1 MKYCLHFRAELWNY
15 QASQQAIAG
24 NPSKGGTC
32 FLSQLDDL
40 RQQIDKIDDQLLKL
54 MSRRG
59 QLAQKIGDEKSRQG
73 KENHYHVPH
82 RERAILERL
91 KDQNKGPFPDPSIEF
106 IFRELF
112 SATLALEKP
121 LKIAFLGPETTFS
134 HQAAVRHFGH
144 SCTFNPCRNIET
156 VFSEVELGNSD
167 YGVVPVENSI
177 EGVINL
183 TLDCFVDSPLHIC
196 NETRLPIGLFLLST
210 TADQKKIRKIYS
222 HPQPLAQCRNWLNHN
237 LPGVEQ
243 VPASSTAEAAQLA
256 KQNKNTAA
264 IAGELAAE
272 VYGLKIVAKNIQDR
286 AENHTRFLIISKDK
300 AKRAKKN
307 KTSIMFS
314 IADEPGSLIKTL
326 QLFAR
331 NKINLSKIQSRPLRN
346 RPWEYLF
353 YVDFMG
359 HVEDKTVERVLKT
372 LGKQALFLRVLGS
385 YPEKVQL

>member
-1 MKYCLHFRAELWNY
+1 M
-15 QASQQAIAG
+15 
-24 NPSKGGTC
+24 
-32 FLSQLDDL
+32 SQLDDL

-54 MSRRG
+54 ISRRG
-59 QLAQKIGDEKSRQG
+59 QLARKIGDEKSRHE
-73 KENHYHVPH
+73 KNHYHVPH

-91 KDQNKGPFPDPSIEF
+91 RNKNKGPFPAAAVEF

-121 LKIAFLGPETTFS
+121 LKIAFLGPATTFS

-144 SCTFNPCRNIET
+144 SCTFNPCGNIET

-167 YGVVPVENSI
+167 YGIVPVENSI

-196 NETRLPIGLFLLST
+196 NEMRLPVGLFLLSSAT
-210 TADQKKIRKIYS
+210 DRKKIRKIYS
-222 HPQPLAQCRNWLNHN
+222 HPQPLAQCRSWLNRN
-237 LPGVEQ
+237 LPSVEQ
-243 VPASSTAEAAQLA
+243 APASSTAQAAQFA

-264 IAGELAAE
+264 IAGELASE
-272 VYGLKIVAKNIQDR
+272 VYGLKIVAKNIQDH

-300 AKRAKKN
+300 AKRAGKN
-307 KTSIMFS
+307 KTSVMFS
-314 IADEPGSLIKTL
+314 IADESGSLLKTL

-353 YVDFMG
+353 YVDFTG
-359 HVEDKTVERVLKT
+359 HVEDKAVERVLKA

-385 YPEKVQL
+385 YPGEEQP

>member
-1 MKYCLHFRAELWNY
+1 M
-15 QASQQAIAG
+15 
-24 NPSKGGTC
+24 
-32 FLSQLDDL
+32 SQLDYL

-54 MSRRG
+54 ISRRG
-59 QLAQKIGDEKSRQG
+59 LLAQKIGAEKSRLS
-73 KENHYHVPH
+73 KTTHYHVPH
-82 RERAILERL
+82 RERAILDRL
-91 KDQNKGPFPDPSIEF
+91 KDHNKGPFPDPSIEF

-144 SCTFNPCRNIET
+144 SCSFNPCGNIET

-177 EGVINL
+177 EGVVNL
-183 TLDCFVDSPLHIC
+183 TLDCFVDSPLHISS
-196 NETRLPIGLFLLST
+196 ETRLPIGLFLL
-210 TADQKKIRKIYS
+210 AKGMDREKIKKIYS
-222 HPQPLAQCRNWLNHN
+222 HPQPLAQCRNWLNRN
-237 LPGVEQ
+237 LPDIEQ
-243 VPASSTAEAAQLA
+243 VPASSTGQAAQLA
-256 KQNKNTAA
+256 KKNKNTAA
-264 IAGELAAE
+264 IAGALAAE

-286 AENHTRFLIISKDK
+286 AENHTRFLVISKDK
-300 AKRAKKN
+300 AKRAKNN
-307 KTSIMFS
+307 KTSVMFS
-314 IADEPGSLIKTL
+314 IADEAGSLLKIL

-353 YVDFMG
+353 YVDFIG
-359 HVEDKTVERVLKT
+359 HVEDKSVESVLKT

>member
-1 MKYCLHFRAELWNY
+1 M
-15 QASQQAIAG
+15 
-24 NPSKGGTC
+24 
-32 FLSQLDDL
+32 SQLDDL

-54 MSRRG
+54 ISRRG
-59 QLAQKIGDEKSRQG
+59 QLAQKIGDQKSRQG
-73 KENHYHVPH
+73 KGNHYHVPH

-91 KDQNKGPFPDPSIEF
+91 KDRNKGPFPAPAIES

-144 SCTFNPCRNIET
+144 SCTFNPCGNIET
-156 VFSEVELGNSD
+156 IFSEVELGNSD

-196 NETRLPIGLFLLST
+196 NETRLPIGLFLLSPL
-210 TADQKKIRKIYS
+210 ADRKKIQKIYS
-222 HPQPLAQCRNWLNHN
+222 HPQPFAQCRNWLNRN

-243 VPASSTAEAAQLA
+243 IPASSTAEAAQLS
-256 KQNKNTAA
+256 KQNKNSAA

-314 IADEPGSLIKTL
+314 IADESGSLLKTL

-372 LGKQALFLRVLGS
+372 LSKQALFLRVLGS
-385 YPEKVQL
+385 YPEKEQA

>member
-1 MKYCLHFRAELWNY
+1 LHFRGELWNY
-15 QASQQAIAG
+15 QASHQAIAG
-24 NPSKGGTC
+24 NPSKGGIC
-32 FLSQLDDL
+32 FLSPLDDL
-40 RQQIDKIDDQLLKL
+40 RQQIDKIDDQLFKL
-54 MSRRG
+54 ISRRG
-59 QLAQKIGDEKSRQG
+59 LLAQKVGDEKTRQG
-73 KENHYHVPH
+73 KAKHFHVPH
-82 RERAILERL
+82 RERAILDRL
-91 KDQNKGPFPDPSIEF
+91 KDQNKGPFPDTSIES

-144 SCTFNPCRNIET
+144 SCTFNPCGNIET

-183 TLDCFVDSPLHIC
+183 TLDCFVDSPLYIS
-196 NETRLPIGLFLLST
+196 NETRLPIGLFLLSN
-210 TADQKKIRKIYS
+210 ASEKKKIQKIYS
-222 HPQPLAQCRNWLNHN
+222 HPQPLAQCRNWLNRN

-243 VPASSTAEAAQLA
+243 IPASSTAQAAELA
-256 KQNKNTAA
+256 KQSKNTAA

-272 VYGLKIVAKNIQDR
+272 VYGLKVMNKNIQDR
-286 AENHTRFLIISKDK
+286 AENHTRFLIISKDR
-300 AKRAKKN
+300 AKKAKKN
-307 KTSIMFS
+307 KTSVMFS
-314 IADEPGSLIKTL
+314 ITDEAGSLLKTL

-359 HVEDKTVERVLKT
+359 HLEDKSVERVLKT

-385 YPEKVQL
+385 YPEKGQP

>member
-1 MKYCLHFRAELWNY
+1 MHFRAKLWND
-15 QASQQAIAG
+15 QPSHQEIAG

-54 MSRRG
+54 VSRRG
-59 QLAQKIGDEKSRQG
+59 LLAQKIGDEKSRQG
-73 KENHYHVPH
+73 KVKHFHVPH

-144 SCTFNPCRNIET
+144 SCTFNPCGNIES

-196 NETRLPIGLFLLST
+196 NETRLPIGLFLLSNAT
-210 TADQKKIRKIYS
+210 DRKKIQKIYS
-222 HPQPLAQCRNWLNHN
+222 HPQPLAQCRNWLNRN

-243 VPASSTAEAAQLA
+243 VPASSTAQAAELA

-272 VYGLKIVAKNIQDR
+272 VYGLKVVEKNIQDR
-286 AENHTRFLIISKDK
+286 AENHTRFLVISKDQ

-307 KTSIMFS
+307 KTSVMFS
-314 IADEPGSLIKTL
+314 ITDEAGSLLKTL

-359 HVEDKTVERVLKT
+359 HIEDKSVERVLKT
-372 LGKQALFLRVLGS
+372 LGKQALFIRVLGS
-385 YPEKVQL
+385 YPEKGQA

>member
-1 MKYCLHFRAELWNY
+1 MF
-15 QASQQAIAG
+15 
-24 NPSKGGTC
+24 
-32 FLSQLDDL
+32 QLDDL

-156 VFSEVELGNSD
+156 VFSEVELGNYD

-222 HPQPLAQCRNWLNHN
+222 HPQPLAQCRNWLNRN

-314 IADEPGSLIKTL
+314 IADESGSLIKTL